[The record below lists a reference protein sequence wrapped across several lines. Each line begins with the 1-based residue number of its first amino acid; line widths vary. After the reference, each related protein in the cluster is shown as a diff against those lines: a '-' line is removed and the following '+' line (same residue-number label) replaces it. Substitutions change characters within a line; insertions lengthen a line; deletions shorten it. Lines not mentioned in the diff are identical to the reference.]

1 MKDRDKVLVKN
12 AFSTVKRYEPPR
24 VTRTRE
30 KYGEAAAK
38 RQATAIA
45 LDDARKKG
53 VKIPR

>member
-1 MKDRDKVLVKN
+1 MNERDKLLVRN
-12 AFSTVKRYEPPR
+12 AFSTVNRYEPPR

-30 KYGEAAAK
+30 KQGKAAAERMK
-38 RQATAIA
+38 TAIA